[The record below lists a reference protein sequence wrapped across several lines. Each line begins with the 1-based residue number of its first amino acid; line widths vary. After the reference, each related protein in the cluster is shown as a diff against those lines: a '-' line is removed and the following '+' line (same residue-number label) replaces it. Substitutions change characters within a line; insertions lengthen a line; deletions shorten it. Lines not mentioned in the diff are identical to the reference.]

1 MITAVDELNV
11 TEGNSS
17 STNHLACY
25 EAIVSEPVDR
35 AAAFAFAVNESTASF
50 DDGSFFPTRSE
61 YVVIPA
67 GFSGPIT
74 DICINVTVFG
84 DTSLEMDELI
94 AYQLLEVS
102 DYDRLEFTTD
112 RRRLAVRIINDDGKC
127 NIIYS
132 FSIIMS
138 INNTQKK

>member
-11 TEGNSS
+11 TEGNNI

-25 EAIVSEPVDR
+25 EAIISEPIDR
-35 AAAFAFAVNESTASF
+35 AAAFSYTLAVNESTASF
-50 DDGSFFPTRSE
+50 DDGNFFPIRND

-74 DICINVTVFG
+74 DICIYAYVFG
-84 DTSLEMDELI
+84 DTAFEMDELI
-94 AYQLLEVS
+94 AYELLEVS

-112 RRRLAVRIINDDGKC
+112 RRRVAVRIINDDGKKVIA
-127 NIIYS
+127 N
-132 FSIIMS
+132 SIDYIH
-138 INNTQKK
+138 KAHGW